1 MYFLE
6 IVKRLTI
13 DIFTL
18 LAIVLNCLFL
28 YFQMLPFARAAFL
41 LHMLNVQ
48 TVTFMIFTLLMLI
61 LPIVMLFKGDYFPK
75 KNVLS
80 VLFYLFAAV
89 ILIGTAADLISFR
102 GFSGYTYSEGD
113 AVFVNIM
120 WNIPSLAGVGVSILI
135 AALYCVLAN
144 KIKHV
149 RRASL
154 ILLLTVFILS
164 SAIPFAYAYF
174 FHGILP
180 RQTWLEKAA
189 FIIPEYILLLVAF
202 SVSASSRKLWVKH
215 IW

>member
-6 IVKRLTI
+6 IVKRLMI
-13 DIFTL
+13 DILTL
-18 LAIVLNCLFL
+18 LALVLNCLFL
-28 YFQMLPFARAAFL
+28 YFQMTPFVRAAFL
-41 LHMLNVQ
+41 LHMVNAQ
-48 TVTFMIFTLLMLI
+48 TVSFTVFTLLMLI
-61 LPIVMLFKGDYFPK
+61 LPLVMLCKGEQFPK

-102 GFSGYTYSEGD
+102 GFSGYTFSEGD
-113 AVFVNIM
+113 AVFVNMM
-120 WNIPSLAGVGVSILI
+120 WNIPSLIGVMFSVII
-135 AALYCVLAN
+135 AVLYCILAH
-144 KIKHV
+144 KIKYV

-154 ILLLTVFILS
+154 VLLFVVFILS

-174 FHGILP
+174 ASGVLP

-189 FIIPEYILLLVAF
+189 FIIPEYILLLAAF
-202 SVSASSRKLWVKH
+202 SISGSSRKLWVKH